1 MPTAKKNILTLESIR
16 EKRNA
21 IQKIT
26 SQYGAHHIRIFGSIA
41 NHAGHA
47 DSDVDFLID
56 LDKGRSLLDL
66 GGLQIDLQN
75 LLGCK
80 VDLVTEKGL
89 HWYLKD
95 KILQEAKPL

>member
-1 MPTAKKNILTLESIR
+1 MKGYPLNNFVQKLKI
-16 EKRNA
+16 EKRTE
-21 IQKIT
+21 IT
-26 SQYGAHHIRIFGSIA
+26 AQHGAHHIRIFGSIA
-41 NHAGHA
+41 NHTGNA
-47 DSDVDFLID
+47 DSDVDLLID

-66 GGLQIDLQN
+66 GGLQMDLQD

-80 VDLVTEKGL
+80 VDLVTEKDL

>member
-1 MPTAKKNILTLESIR
+1 MLTLESIR
-16 EKRNA
+16 EKRNE
-21 IQKIT
+21 IKKIT

-41 NHAGHA
+41 NHVSSA

-66 GGLQIDLQN
+66 GGLQMDLQK

-95 KILQEAKPL
+95 KILKEAKEL